1 MWYYN
6 EEGGCLIYIKLI
18 AHKTGGGKDVI
29 TDFIKKLPV
38 KEKIDWLS
46 ILEAMESNNFNVL
59 NTKTWQGKI
68 KEVYFYKFNRIF
80 YIVQGEEIVYLLHA
94 CKKQKNKTE
103 NIDKQIVIKRAKEL
117 EIEIGIKILWIGIL
131 WSVKYQ

>member
-1 MWYYN
+1 MKHN
-6 EEGGCLIYIKLI
+6 FGAGPCILPQEVFKQAAQAVL
-18 AHKTGGGKDVI
+18 
-29 TDFIKKLPV
+29 DFN
-38 KEKIDWLS
+38 DGLS

-80 YIVQGEEIVYLLHA
+80 YIVQGEAIVYLLHA

-117 EIEIGIKILWIGIL
+117 EIEIGIKIL
-131 WSVKYQ
+131 